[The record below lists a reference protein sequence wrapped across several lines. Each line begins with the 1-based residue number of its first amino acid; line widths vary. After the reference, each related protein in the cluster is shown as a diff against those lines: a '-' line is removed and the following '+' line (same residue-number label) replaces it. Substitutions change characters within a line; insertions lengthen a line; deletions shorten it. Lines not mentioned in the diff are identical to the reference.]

1 MIIVVWVL
9 AGSWIKL
16 SSKILPPTKSKP
28 LLFIYFQLISQFID
42 CRTFFLAGRW
52 LADDEDDKQTFA
64 EIAAQNEDGVAV
76 APLVNYQVKVW
87 TGDRRGAGKQ
97 ALV

>member
-1 MIIVVWVL
+1 
-9 AGSWIKL
+9 
-16 SSKILPPTKSKP
+16 
-28 LLFIYFQLISQFID
+28 
-42 CRTFFLAGRW
+42 LAGRW

-87 TGDRRGAGKQ
+87 TGDRRGAGTQ
-97 ALV
+97 IRV